1 MRETELWGERERR
14 KEKVCRAEASEA
26 TDSVEPHR
34 YPRVR
39 TVLEENSAAYCS
51 VFINICSSQ

>member
-1 MRETELWGERERR
+1 MRETELWGKREKKR
-14 KEKVCRAEASEA
+14 KSLPGSSSEA

-51 VFINICSSQ
+51 VFINICFSQ

>member
-1 MRETELWGERERR
+1 MRETELWGKREKKR
-14 KEKVCRAEASEA
+14 KSLPGSSEA